1 MFLRLNSVI
10 MLDCYVRVLII
21 PNRKLTLK
29 LAKCF
34 TENILQCFSTGQRA
48 NSPNVKM
55 TCSFAGLVT
64 VQPSLCGADWFSCIY
79 AVQCV
84 PLAGKCNG
92 QEDCADGSDEMDCPI
107 SPLPQL
113 CGQTEFQCSTHE
125 CIPSLLL
132 CDGVPDC
139 YFNED
144 ESGCC
149 ELFSFIQ
156 CSREEMLFGN
166 DRESLTHKTK
176 FSRVLA

>member
-1 MFLRLNSVI
+1 MFHCKYLRMFQHWPESWLPWCENDLLSV
-10 MLDCYVRVLII
+10 
-21 PNRKLTLK
+21 
-29 LAKCF
+29 
-34 TENILQCFSTGQRA
+34 S
-48 NSPNVKM
+48 
-55 TCSFAGLVT
+55 GLVT
-64 VQPSLCGADWFSCIY
+64 IQPSLCEADQFSCIY
-79 AVQCV
+79 SVQCV

-92 QEDCADGSDEMDCPI
+92 QEDCTDGSDVMDCPF

-113 CGQTEFQCSTHE
+113 CGQTEFQCSTHD

-156 CSREEMLFGN
+156 CSREEMLFGS
-166 DRESLTHKTK
+166 DRESLTDKTK
-176 FSRVLA
+176 SSRVLAWSYRQ